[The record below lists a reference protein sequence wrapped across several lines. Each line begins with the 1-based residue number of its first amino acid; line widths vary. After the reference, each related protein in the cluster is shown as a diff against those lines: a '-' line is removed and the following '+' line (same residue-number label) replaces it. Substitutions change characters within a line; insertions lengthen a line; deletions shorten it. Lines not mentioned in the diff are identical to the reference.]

1 MDDFVFFNAN
11 DVIEA
16 FCRAYL
22 ETDDLQFVYYAK
34 DLMALEI
41 KRNQEGTGDE

>member
-1 MDDFVFFNAN
+1 MDEFNFFNSS

-34 DLMALEI
+34 ELMALTI
-41 KRNQEGTGDE
+41 KNNEENTKEK